1 VKKPQVHYLTL
12 LARDHFVYDLLTLSD
27 LGTDPELGYDL
38 DGETPSTLPVMVIE
52 RRIGES

>member
-1 VKKPQVHYLTL
+1 MTL

-38 DGETPSTLPVMVIE
+38 DGETPSTLPVMVTE